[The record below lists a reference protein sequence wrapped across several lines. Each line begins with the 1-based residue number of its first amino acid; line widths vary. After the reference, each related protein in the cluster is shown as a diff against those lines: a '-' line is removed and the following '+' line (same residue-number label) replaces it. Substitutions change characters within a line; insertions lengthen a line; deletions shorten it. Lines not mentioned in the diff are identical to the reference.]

1 MAAACLLLVFA
12 AARADTV
19 QVVNELTTKNV
30 GSEES
35 NLADVIVDALRD
47 VENTDAALHIA
58 ASFVETTVGKGTADT
73 EDILKALKYRD
84 DPVVIVRLSGAQLKK
99 ALEHGLARYPNRNV
113 AFLQVSGL
121 TVTIDPSEEA
131 GKRVVSVRIGGAPV
145 RDARSYTIAMP
156 SPLANGGVGYYKI
169 WGATDIDHTTSV
181 TVEQAVTNY
190 LRKNKTIGQK
200 GEERLVFRK

>member
-1 MAAACLLLVFA
+1 MVFA
-12 AARADTV
+12 VPVRADTV

-35 NLADVIVDALRD
+35 NLANVIVDALRD
-47 VENTDAALHIA
+47 VENTDVAFQMA
-58 ASFVETTVGKGTADT
+58 ASFVETTVNKGSVET
-73 EDILKALKYRD
+73 EEILKALKYRD
-84 DPVVIVRLSGAQLKK
+84 DQVVIVRLTGAQLKK
-99 ALEHGLARYPNRNV
+99 ALEHSLARYPSRNV

-121 TVTIDPSEEA
+121 RVTINPAEEA
-131 GKRVVSVRIGGAPV
+131 GKRVVSVQVGGAPIQET
-145 RDARSYTIAMP
+145 RTYTVAMP

-200 GEERLVFRK
+200 SEERLVFQK